1 MLVLGDP
8 TTAAA
13 ATTTRPRPRSES
25 TIQLV
30 FLRAE
35 TESNNRGE
43 RRLLCQDRQSVRIR
57 RSASGSDPRAQTAPG
72 PRPLSL
78 PSTETVRHPFAAP
91 LLLYPS
97 GTEIDK
103 TRHTNHNIEHK
114 PVTHVVWRGIRS
126 REAPSG

>member
-8 TTAAA
+8 TAAA

-25 TIQLV
+25 AIHLV
-30 FLRAE
+30 FLRA
-35 TESNNRGE
+35 ESNNRGE
-43 RRLLCQDRQSVRIR
+43 RRPLCQDRQSVRIR
-57 RSASGSDPRAQTAPG
+57 RSSSGSDPRAQTAPG

-97 GTEIDK
+97 GTEIDI
-103 TRHTNHNIEHK
+103 TQHTNI
-114 PVTHVVWRGIRS
+114 T
-126 REAPSG
+126 